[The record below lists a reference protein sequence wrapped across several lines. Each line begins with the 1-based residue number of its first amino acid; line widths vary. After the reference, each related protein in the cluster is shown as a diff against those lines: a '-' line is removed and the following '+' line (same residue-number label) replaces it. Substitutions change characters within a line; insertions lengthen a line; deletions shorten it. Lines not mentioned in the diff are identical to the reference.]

1 MTTPIVT
8 VRGEAEVEVP
18 PDLAGL
24 RITLHGSG
32 SDARAVWAELSRT
45 GEQLTGLLDQHAAA
59 IEERATTGAHVSPVF
74 GKRGQGKITGYRG
87 SQHTRVVLHD
97 FDALSPL
104 LLAIAELPNGA
115 VDGPDWSLRR
125 DNPAYRQARLAAIE
139 DARARAADY
148 AAGFGG
154 RVAELIEISDTEGGG
169 YGGPRPMA
177 MFARAGGG
185 PTADQLDVDLEPQS
199 QQVTGHIVVR
209 FGLASVSLG

>member
-8 VRGEAEVEVP
+8 VRGEAELEVP

-32 SDARAVWAELSRT
+32 QDARAVWAELSKT
-45 GEQLTGLLDQHAAA
+45 GADLGRMLDEHAAA
-59 IEERATTGAHVSPVF
+59 IEERATTGAHVSPTF
-74 GKRGQGKITGYRG
+74 GRRGQGKITGYRG
-87 SQHTRVVLHD
+87 NQHTRVVLHD
-97 FDALSPL
+97 FEALSPL
-104 LLAIAELPNGA
+104 LLAIADLPNGQ

-125 DNPAYRQARLAAIE
+125 DNPAYREARLAAIE

-154 RVAELIEISDTEGGG
+154 RVAELIEISDTEGG
-169 YGGPRPMA
+169 YGGPRPVA

-185 PTADQLDVDLEPQS
+185 PTADQVEVDLEPQP
-199 QQVTGHIVVR
+199 QQVSGQIIVR
-209 FGLASVSLG
+209 FGLASVSLS

>member
-45 GEQLTGLLDQHAAA
+45 GEQLTALLDQHAAA

-97 FDALSPL
+97 FDALSTL
-104 LLAIAELPNGA
+104 LLAVADLPNGQ

-125 DNPAYRQARLAAIE
+125 DNPAYREARLAAIE
-139 DARARAADY
+139 DARSRAADY

-154 RVAELIEISDTEGGG
+154 RVAELIEISDTEGG
-169 YGGPRPMA
+169 YGTAQTVPL
-177 MFARAGGG
+177 FARGGGG
-185 PTADQLDVDLEPQS
+185 PTADQFEVDLEPQP
-199 QQVTGHIVVR
+199 QQVTGQITVR
-209 FGLASVSLG
+209 FGLASVSVG

>member
-8 VRGEAEVEVP
+8 VRGEAELEVP

-24 RITLHGSG
+24 RVALHGSG
-32 SDARAVWAELSRT
+32 PDARAVWAELSKT
-45 GEQLTGLLDQHAAA
+45 GGELGRMLDEHAAA

-74 GKRGQGKITGYRG
+74 GRRSQSKITSYRG

-97 FDALSPL
+97 FEALSPL
-104 LLAIAELPNGA
+104 LLAIADLPNGQ
-115 VDGPDWSLRR
+115 VVGPDWSLRR
-125 DNPAYRQARLAAIE
+125 DNPAYREARLAAIE

-154 RVAELIEISDTEGGG
+154 RVAELIEISDTEAG
-169 YGGPRPMA
+169 YGGPQPVA
-177 MFARAGGG
+177 MFAARAGGAA
-185 PTADQLDVDLEPQS
+185 ADQIELDLEPQP
-199 QQVTGHIVVR
+199 QQVSGQIVVR